1 MNRYRTV
8 FFDLD
13 HTLWDFDANAYATLA
28 HIYRVFNLQDTG
40 IEDFE
45 AFYQVYKAHNER
57 LWDRYRKGFIKREA
71 LKWKRMWLT
80 LLDFKIANE
89 PLAREMAA
97 VFIELLP
104 RQQQLFPYTIEV
116 LDYCKSRSYDLSLI
130 TNGFED
136 TQWKKLEATGLS
148 AYFTHVVTSEKSN
161 SVKPE
166 PGIFEYALSL
176 SNSKAEQAIMIG
188 DNLDVDIAGAKG
200 AGIDQ
205 VYFNP
210 EQVDHKHKPTFEIAC
225 LSELKHIL

>member
-13 HTLWDFDANAYATLA
+13 HTLWDFKANSYATLA
-28 HIYRVFNLQDTG
+28 HIYQVFKLENIG
-40 IEDFE
+40 IADFE
-45 AFYQVYKAHNER
+45 AFYQVYRAHNER
-57 LWDRYRKGFIKREA
+57 LWDRYRKGVIKREE

-89 PLAREMAA
+89 ALAREMAA

-116 LDYCKSRSYDLSLI
+116 LDYCKSKSYDLSLI

-148 AYFTHVVTSEKSN
+148 GYFTHVITSEKSN

-176 SNSKAEQAIMIG
+176 SDSKAEQAVMIG
-188 DNLDVDIAGAKG
+188 DNLDVDIVGAKG

-210 EQVDHKHKPTFEIAC
+210 EQIEHKYKPTFEIAC
-225 LSELKHIL
+225 LSELTRIL

>member
-13 HTLWDFDANAYATLA
+13 HTLWDFEANSYATLA
-28 HIYRVFNLQDTG
+28 HIYQAYKLENIG
-40 IEDFE
+40 IADFE
-45 AFYQVYKAHNER
+45 AFYHCYRAHNER
-57 LWDRYRKGFIKREA
+57 LWDRYRKGFIKREE

-89 PLAREMAA
+89 ALAREMAA

-104 RQQQLFPYTIEV
+104 RQQQLFPFTIEI
-116 LDYCKSRSYDLSLI
+116 LNYCKSKNYDLSLI

-148 AYFTHVVTSEKSN
+148 AYFTHVITSEKSN

-166 PGIFEYALSL
+166 PAIFEYALSL
-176 SNSKAEQAIMIG
+176 SDSTAEQALMIG
-188 DNLDVDIAGAKG
+188 DNLDVDIAGAKS

-210 EQVDHKHKPTFEIAC
+210 EQVDHQYKPTFEIAC

>member
-13 HTLWDFDANAYATLA
+13 HTLWDFDANAYATLD
-28 HIYRVFNLQDTG
+28 HIYRSFELDRIG
-40 IEDFE
+40 IVDFE
-45 AFYQVYKAHNER
+45 AFYQVYKTHNER
-57 LWDRYRKGFIKREA
+57 LWDRYRRGFIKREE
-71 LKWKRMWLT
+71 LKWKRMWLA

-89 PLAREMAA
+89 KLAREMAA

-104 RQQQLFPYTIEV
+104 RQQQLFPHTIEV
-116 LDYCKSRSYDLSLI
+116 LDYCKAKSYDLSLI

-136 TQWKKLEATGLS
+136 TQWKKLETTGLS
-148 AYFTHVVTSEKSN
+148 TYFTHVITSEKSN

-166 PGIFEYALSL
+166 PGIFEYALNL
-176 SNSKAEQAIMIG
+176 SNSKADQALMIG
-188 DNLDVDIAGAKG
+188 DNLDVDIAGAMG

-210 EQVDHKHKPTFEIAC
+210 AKIDHKHTPTFEIAC
-225 LSELKHIL
+225 LRGLMEIL

>member
-13 HTLWDFDANAYATLA
+13 HTLWDFEANSYATLA
-28 HIYRVFNLQDTG
+28 HIYQVYKLDHIG
-40 IEDFE
+40 IADFE
-45 AFYQVYKAHNER
+45 AFYQVYRAHNER
-57 LWDRYRKGFIKREA
+57 LWDRYRKGFIKREE

-89 PLAREMAA
+89 GLAREMAA

-104 RQQQLFPYTIEV
+104 RQQQLFPYAIEV
-116 LDYCKSRSYDLSLI
+116 LEYCKSKNYVLSLI

-148 AYFTHVVTSEKSN
+148 GYFTHVITSEKSN

-176 SNSKAEQAIMIG
+176 SDSKAGQALMIG

-210 EQVDHKHKPTFEIAC
+210 EQVEHKYKPTFEIAC
-225 LSELKHIL
+225 LSELKGIL